1 MKKTRLALAIATTA
15 MASTPVLA
23 TNGDNLIGLGAQSR
37 ALGGT
42 GTAAFFGSENALT
55 NPALLGKSQG
65 TEFAIG
71 GTLFKP
77 NVKATTDVAS
87 MTGQPVSQTSD
98 NDTNIIP
105 EVSLSTRINENWT
118 FGLGIF
124 GSAGMGVD
132 YRDNAGT
139 EGQTAG
145 PGKNG
150 DGTAL
155 FNGYSNLQIMKFAP
169 SISYNS
175 DKFGIGFAP
184 VIQYGA
190 LDINYKSASMNP
202 ATGAN
207 QGVSNIGNG
216 MSSDIGYGYN
226 LGGYF
231 NITSDLTIALA
242 YQSAIDMK
250 YKDQITTAA
259 AGFGL
264 TGFTDHLEQPAE
276 IKAGVAYNM
285 GSFML
290 TADAKQIKWGD
301 AKGYKDFNWKDQN
314 VFGVGAKYSGNGYW
328 LGVGYNYG
336 EDPIDKL
343 DDNKTAAQGGY
354 DNQAINMF
362 NNHFFPGIVESH
374 FTFGGGY
381 SLTKNIS
388 LDGAIVYA
396 PEVTKT
402 VNTGAVGGS
411 MAYGAAIKGGATP
424 AAASPYLSNPAD
436 ASTHE
441 VKHSQIGYTLS
452 LRMNF

>member
-77 NVKATTDVAS
+77 NVKAETNVAS
-87 MTGQPVSQTSD
+87 MNYPAAVSQTSD

-105 EVSLSTRINENWT
+105 EVSLSTRINDNWT

-132 YRDNAGT
+132 YRDNGGA
-139 EGQTAG
+139 
-145 PGKNG
+145 P
-150 DGTAL
+150 DGTGL
-155 FNGYSNLQIMKFAP
+155 FNAYSNLQLMKFAP
-169 SISYNS
+169 TISYNS
-175 DKFGIGFAP
+175 SKFGIGFAP

-190 LDINYKSASMNP
+190 LDINYKSMNMSDGSV
-202 ATGAN
+202 TN
-207 QGVSNIGNG
+207 YGNG
-216 MSSDIGYGYN
+216 MSTDIGYGFN

-231 NITSDLTIALA
+231 DITSDLTIALA

-250 YKDQITTAA
+250 YKDQITDAA
-259 AGFGL
+259 DGFGIGPNGMK
-264 TGFTDHLEQPAE
+264 TITSNHLEQPAE
-276 IKAGVAYNM
+276 IKAGIAYTM

-314 VFGVGAKYSGNGYW
+314 VFGVGAKYSGNKYW

-343 DDNKTAAQGGY
+343 GNSSNAMQTY
-354 DNQAINMF
+354 SNQAVNMF
-362 NNHFFPGIVESH
+362 NNQFFPGIVESH

-381 SLTKNIS
+381 SLTKNLA

-396 PEVTKT
+396 PEVNKKIDTT
-402 VNTGAVGGS
+402 AVSSMMSGGMNT
-411 MAYGAAIKGGATP
+411 
-424 AAASPYLSNPAD
+424 NP
-436 ASTHE
+436 TYQE